1 MVPGT
6 KELGSALGMMYEA
19 DRMPVIGVGVPVQ
32 TPTPVDVA
40 VMRPPEDTD
49 TREDPDEDPGIE
61 NARVEPVPGAARVE
75 PLQGEEAGEQDAT
88 HVYAASRSSSKRTA
102 LRAAYE

>member
-1 MVPGT
+1 
-6 KELGSALGMMYEA
+6 
-19 DRMPVIGVGVPVQ
+19 
-32 TPTPVDVA
+32 
-40 VMRPPEDTD
+40 
-49 TREDPDEDPGIE
+49 
-61 NARVEPVPGAARVE
+61 VE

>member
-1 MVPGT
+1 MVHGV
-6 KELGSALGMMYEA
+6 KELSAPVGMMGPA
-19 DRMPVIGVGVPVQ
+19 DRMVVLGMRVPVQ

-40 VMRPPEDTD
+40 VVRPPVDAD
-49 TREDPDEDPGIE
+49 AGDDREQDPCIE
-61 NARVEPVPGAARVE
+61 NTGVEPVPGAARVE